1 VTKPL
6 VESGEWLVAWRQRI
20 STGQVFTVM
29 SRTVT
34 LFGVIREIRTRRR
47 VDHSVGGLSRAEFA
61 WRRRPTREQAC
72 PQMQPR

>member
-20 STGQVFTVM
+20 TTGQVFTVM

-34 LFGVIREIRTRRR
+34 LFGDLPT
-47 VDHSVGGLSRAEFA
+47 A
-61 WRRRPTREQAC
+61 WRHTKRIG
-72 PQMQPR
+72 MQ